1 MISISRS
8 LGRDLRAAIRKL
20 GTSRSAT
27 PPPIELMA
35 GRGGLTIRSSGTDVS
50 VSVHIPGRFPE
61 ARLLV
66 PAAALADCESRD
78 DQPIAFRAGRSGRI
92 AVDWTEAGQPR
103 NREYPTPA
111 SALPFPK
118 PPIRFAPTSGELLQA
133 LDAAGRATAQDS
145 ASRYVLNGIQLR
157 GSGEI
162 VATDSKQLLLQGG
175 FSFPWTG
182 DVLVPRSDLFAIL
195 ASIATGSVSVA
206 RTPTHVWIERGAWT
220 VSLRIQEGTFP
231 DARTLV
237 ARVKEAGTELVLD
250 PVDRDL
256 LLHQLPGLPGQKDD
270 HRPVT
275 LDLGNRA
282 VVRAKGEADGR
293 PVEVVLT
300 RSDVTGKPVRAAC
313 DRTFLIAAL
322 KLGFT
327 RIAIASSDRPIVCRD
342 GARTYLFMSLTDDV
356 IVPHARSAASKL
368 TTTPRGPGRRV
379 GLPALPVVTKPSL
392 KPRPRPVPATRAE
405 PGMFR
410 SLIGRIGGL
419 FGSGRR

>member
-1 MISISRS
+1 M
-8 LGRDLRAAIRKL
+8 
-20 GTSRSAT
+20 
-27 PPPIELMA
+27 
-35 GRGGLTIRSSGTDVS
+35 RG
-50 VSVHIPGRFPE
+50 
-61 ARLLV
+61 
-66 PAAALADCESRD
+66 
-78 DQPIAFRAGRSGRI
+78 
-92 AVDWTEAGQPR
+92 
-103 NREYPTPA
+103 
-111 SALPFPK
+111 
-118 PPIRFAPTSGELLQA
+118 
-133 LDAAGRATAQDS
+133 
-145 ASRYVLNGIQLR
+145 
-157 GSGEI
+157 
-162 VATDSKQLLLQGG
+162 
-175 FSFPWTG
+175 PWT
-182 DVLVPRSDLFAIL
+182 
-195 ASIATGSVSVA
+195 VA
-206 RTPTHVWIERGAWT
+206 
-220 VSLRIQEGTFP
+220 LRIQEGTFP

-282 VVRAKGEADGR
+282 VVRAKGESDAP

-322 KLGFT
+322 KRGFT
-327 RIAIASSDRPIVCRD
+327 RVAIASSDRPIVCRD

-356 IVPHARSAASKL
+356 IVPTPRSAAAKA
-368 TTTPRGPGRRV
+368 TTPPRGPGRRV
-379 GLPALPVVTKPSL
+379 GLPALPVVTKPRL
-392 KPRPRPVPATRAE
+392 KPRSRPAPVPATHAE